1 MEVVSENTKGCIIL
15 LEDEQSYVDSFKNLF
30 EDLEIDLDLIPCLTT
45 GTYEQEIEKAKV
57 NNRLRCLIMDL
68 SNTHKEED
76 SREYKATEFIRK
88 EFEENRIPIFVHS
101 ANLEHYSD
109 FPDKGTVFKI
119 PKSSTATTDI
129 CKRIKEM
136 EISGFLNIFCLGGNL
151 EKKIM
156 FEVHKAFVEQ
166 FKGGEIEKIIESIKS
181 TNKSNYQERTTEV
194 FERIAIRAVYE
205 NWISANKS
213 SDDEITEIKLNEHYY
228 RRSSDFVLWTGDVLK
243 HNKNSFPDIIIL
255 TPRCNLGHENYGEI
269 LICEILP
276 LNFDVINEF
285 TNSKIDNKET
295 GETKGEK
302 SLRTSITDDVT
313 NKRIG
318 ERFRFLPPTPQY
330 KGGFV
335 NFNAMFTKKTD
346 EILNNYTNTISLSDE
361 LTNDIVRKF
370 STYLQRGGISETE
383 FKESHHYV
391 LTLIKDNEEKK

>member
-1 MEVVSENTKGCIIL
+1 M
-15 LEDEQSYVDSFKNLF
+15 
-30 EDLEIDLDLIPCLTT
+30 
-45 GTYEQEIEKAKV
+45 
-57 NNRLRCLIMDL
+57 
-68 SNTHKEED
+68 
-76 SREYKATEFIRK
+76 
-88 EFEENRIPIFVHS
+88 
-101 ANLEHYSD
+101 
-109 FPDKGTVFKI
+109 
-119 PKSSTATTDI
+119 
-129 CKRIKEM
+129 
-136 EISGFLNIFCLGGNL
+136 
-151 EKKIM
+151 
-156 FEVHKAFVEQ
+156 
-166 FKGGEIEKIIESIKS
+166 
-181 TNKSNYQERTTEV
+181 
-194 FERIAIRAVYE
+194 
-205 NWISANKS
+205 
-213 SDDEITEIKLNEHYY
+213 
-228 RRSSDFVLWTGDVLK
+228 
-243 HNKNSFPDIIIL
+243 
-255 TPRCNLGHENYGEI
+255 
-269 LICEILP
+269 
-276 LNFDVINEF
+276 INEF